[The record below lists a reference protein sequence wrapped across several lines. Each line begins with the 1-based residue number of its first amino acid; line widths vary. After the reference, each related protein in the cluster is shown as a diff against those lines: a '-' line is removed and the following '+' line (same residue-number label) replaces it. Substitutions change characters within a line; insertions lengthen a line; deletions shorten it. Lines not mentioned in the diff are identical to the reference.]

1 MRENH
6 PVTGKERTFDPE
18 SRLISTTTLKGV
30 IEHVNDDFCT
40 VAGFERDELIG
51 QAHNIIRHPDMPPAV
66 FADFWATLEA
76 GQPWMGVVKNR
87 CKNGDHYWVTAYVAP
102 LYQNGRM
109 VGYQSV
115 RTSPDRDLVA
125 RAEQLYASMWRSG
138 QWRLPRL
145 NQTGLTALGLGAAVA
160 GGFGAASIGSAA
172 GLAAVAGLL
181 ALTWP
186 TAGLINYRLR
196 QARRAAEAVYD
207 NAVGRQVYGGGH
219 DEAAQV
225 LLSLAM
231 HQARERTLL
240 GRVGD
245 FTARL
250 QKASHDT
257 ETSAARSGAAIDS
270 QQDETGQVATAMNEM
285 SSTVAEVSSNTSHA
299 ATQAN
304 SAHEQAGDCH
314 RVTEETAA
322 AMATLAAETEG
333 ASRAIQELVQETDGI
348 HSILDTIRGISEQ
361 TNLLALNAAIE
372 AARAGESGRGFSV
385 VAEEVRKLSARTGEA
400 TGEIDAVLGRVK
412 EGAAAAGTV
421 MARGQASSEE
431 VRGLTSQAGEAARGV
446 LNAVQEISDLNTQI
460 ASSAEEQSATA
471 EEINRNITRINERF
485 AETSDAAGTARE
497 TAEELI
503 TMVNDLDNLVR
514 EYRV

>member
-1 MRENH
+1 MRENL

-18 SRLISTTTLKGV
+18 SRLISTTSLKGV

-40 VAGFERDELIG
+40 VAGFARDELIG

-76 GQPWMGVVKNR
+76 GNPWMGVVKNR

-102 LYQNGRM
+102 LYHDGRKI
-109 VGYQSV
+109 GYQSV
-115 RTSPDRDLVA
+115 RTCPDRALVE
-125 RAEQLYASMWRSG
+125 RAEQLYKRMWRG
-138 QWRLPRL
+138 TGRRLPHLDQR
-145 NQTGLTALGLGAAVA
+145 GRTALGMAAGVV
-160 GGFGAASIGSAA
+160 GGFGAATLG
-172 GLAAVAGLL
+172 GVAGV
-181 ALTWP
+181 
-186 TAGLINYRLR
+186 TAGVVLVALAWPAAALINARLR
-196 QARRAAEAVYD
+196 QAHAAAEAVYD
-207 NAVGRQVYGGGH
+207 NAVGRLVYGGGH

-245 FTARL
+245 FTGRL
-250 QKASHDT
+250 QQAGRDA

-270 QQDETGQVATAMNEM
+270 QQDEIGQVATAMNEM
-285 SSTVAEVSSNTSHA
+285 SSTVAEVSSNTGHA
-299 ATQAN
+299 AAQAN
-304 SAHEQAGDCH
+304 AAHQQAGDCQ
-314 RVTEETAA
+314 RVTEKTAT

-400 TGEIDAVLGRVK
+400 TGEIDTVLGRVK
-412 EGAAAAGTV
+412 ESAEAAGSV
-421 MARGQASSEE
+421 MARGQASSAE
-431 VRGLTSQAGEAARGV
+431 VRELTSQAGDAAKGV
-446 LNAVQEISDLNTQI
+446 LSAVEEISDLNTQI

-471 EEINRNITRINERF
+471 EEINRNITRVNERF

-497 TAEELI
+497 TAEELL
-503 TMVNDLDNLVR
+503 TMVNDLDNLIR

>member
-1 MRENH
+1 MRENL
-6 PVTGKERTFDPE
+6 PVTGKERTFDPD

-30 IEHVNDDFCT
+30 IEHVNDDFCA
-40 VAGFERDELIG
+40 VAGFTRDELIG

-76 GQPWMGVVKNR
+76 GKPWMGVVKNR

-102 LYQNGRM
+102 IYQNGRM
-109 VGYQSV
+109 IGYQSV
-115 RTSPDRDLVA
+115 RTVPDRQLVA
-125 RAEQLYASMWRSG
+125 RAERLYASMWRG
-138 QWRLPRL
+138 NRRRLPRL
-145 NQTGLTALGLGAAVA
+145 DQTGRTTLGLGAAVA
-160 GGFGAASIGSAA
+160 GGFGAASIGGAA
-172 GLAAVAGLL
+172 GLAAGVGLVAL
-181 ALTWP
+181 AWP
-186 TAGLINYRLR
+186 AALMINSRLR
-196 QARRAAEAVYD
+196 HARQAAADIYD
-207 NAVGRQVYGGGH
+207 NAVGRRVYGGGH

-231 HQARERTLL
+231 YKARERTLL

-245 FTARL
+245 FTGRL
-250 QKASHDT
+250 QKAGQDT
-257 ETSAARSGAAIDS
+257 ESSAARSGAAIGS
-270 QQDETGQVATAMNEM
+270 QQDEMGQVATAMNEM

-299 ATQAN
+299 AAQAN
-304 SAHEQAGDCH
+304 AAHQQAGDCH

-322 AMATLAAETEG
+322 AMATLATETEG
-333 ASRAIQELVQETDGI
+333 ASQAIQRLVQETDGI

-412 EGAAAAGTV
+412 EGAEAAGTV
-421 MARGQASSEE
+421 MARGQASSEN
-431 VRGLTSQAGEAARGV
+431 VRELTSQAGDAARGV
-446 LNAVQEISDLNTQI
+446 LTAVEEISDLNTQI

-485 AETSDAAGTARE
+485 AETTDAAGTARE

-514 EYRV
+514 EYRA